1 MTYPTTSSISQHF
14 SPPIFCIQLLFERIS
29 SPWESNF
36 EGIKTTF
43 VRFLPSSSPSTSSSS
58 IPLYPQRQ
66 IRVGSGHLFFI
77 RGTTT
82 QNDGPIWLDLE
93 AKSGGDNQ
101 KIWKGRISLIKEN
114 EKILPIV
121 CPLQQQQQNGLNLE
135 AHFLLNISEIQ
146 KKNDNRQQNLKNKT
160 IEKEAQTDYLNNG
173 VIERGTQTNK
183 ELVPEATIQQTGAAT
198 TLQQIEHQKTITK
211 QRQKDKK
218 LIKLLLILLLKAKN
232 ENEKNFEN
240 RNLQKI
246 SKTTNTECSLPP
258 YSDNLLNKL
267 IKINKIKR
275 GHFRA
280 QIAYLSSVH
289 RTIVEDKKV
298 LNFERR
304 GDEKKKI
311 NKNKLQTTINLK
323 NIQKQPKIKKVEES
337 PPSSGLQ
344 SIAFSSPN
352 SSEEGNNERNLIIG
366 RRLKVKENNED
377 LAIVRRKMKEELI
390 KEEILNLN
398 NYSTKIHKENQN
410 SPPKSST
417 KSSPQIR
424 QQKIPEENRRSNSK
438 SSTKSSS
445 TSSSTKSSKN
455 QVIDA
460 ASILSSIKNSSSPTS
475 SKSKS
480 STKSSKSSSTNTTTK
495 NKISDEEG
503 STSTVTSKQTTESST
518 TKTTESSITTKKS
531 SKRSSSISGG
541 VGSSSV
547 STDSSVPVEIVGAQN
562 SKSSSQTSGSIIDSD
577 RTLKEESSPSNKEVL
592 KNSKRQVLRDL

>member
-1 MTYPTTSSISQHF
+1 MTYPTTSSISHQF

-58 IPLYPQRQ
+58 SNSSTPLYPQRQ

-146 KKNDNRQQNLKNKT
+146 KKSDNRQQNLKNKT

-183 ELVPEATIQQTGAAT
+183 ELVPETTIKEPIQQTSAT

-240 RNLQKI
+240 KNLQKL

-258 YSDNLLNKL
+258 YSDNLFNKL

-289 RTIVEDKKV
+289 KTIVEDKKV

-304 GDEKKKI
+304 GEEKKKI

-323 NIQKQPKIKKVEES
+323 NIQKQPKINKKVEES

-352 SSEEGNNERNLIIG
+352 SSEKGNNGRNLIIG
-366 RRLKVKENNED
+366 RRLKGEENNED

-398 NYSTKIHKENQN
+398 NNPTKIHKENQN
-410 SPPKSST
+410 SSPKSSN

-424 QQKIPEENRRSNSK
+424 QKIPEENRRSNSK
-438 SSTKSSS
+438 SSTKSTS
-445 TSSSTKSSKN
+445 TSSTKSSKN
-455 QVIDA
+455 QAIDA
-460 ASILSSIKNSSSPTS
+460 ASVLSSIKNSSSPTS
-475 SKSKS
+475 SKS
-480 STKSSKSSSTNTTTK
+480 STKSSKSASTNTTTK

-541 VGSSSV
+541 
-547 STDSSVPVEIVGAQN
+547 
-562 SKSSSQTSGSIIDSD
+562 
-577 RTLKEESSPSNKEVL
+577 EE
-592 KNSKRQVLRDL
+592 

>member
-1 MTYPTTSSISQHF
+1 MTYHPTTSSISQNF

-36 EGIKTTF
+36 EGVKTTF
-43 VRFLPSSSPSTSSSS
+43 VRFLPSSSPSSSSNSS

-114 EKILPIV
+114 EKILPII
-121 CPLQQQQQNGLNLE
+121 CSLQQQQQQQNGGLTLE

-146 KKNDNRQQNLKNKT
+146 KKNDKQNLKNKT

-183 ELVPEATIQQTGAAT
+183 ELVPETTIQQTTAT
-198 TLQQIEHQKTITK
+198 TLQQTEHQKTILK

-232 ENEKNFEN
+232 ENEKNIGIFEKN
-240 RNLQKI
+240 FKKPLPILENKNLQKI

-258 YSDNLLNKL
+258 YSDNLFNKL

-289 RTIVEDKKV
+289 KTIVEDKKV

-311 NKNKLQTTINLK
+311 NKNKLQTTINLNLK
-323 NIQKQPKIKKVEES
+323 SIQKQPKINKKVEES
-337 PPSSGLQ
+337 LPSSGLQ

-366 RRLKVKENNED
+366 RRLKVKENNKD
-377 LAIVRRKMKEELI
+377 LKIEKRRMKEELI

-424 QQKIPEENRRSNSK
+424 QQKIPEENIRSNSK
-438 SSTKSSS
+438 SSSKKSST
-445 TSSSTKSSKN
+445 TSSSTKSNSKN
-455 QVIDA
+455 LVIDA
-460 ASILSSIKNSSSPTS
+460 ASILSSIKNSSSS
-475 SKSKS
+475 SKSSKS
-480 STKSSKSSSTNTTTK
+480 STKSSSTNTTTK
-495 NKISDEEG
+495 NKISDEEE
-503 STSTVTSKQTTESST
+503 STSTVTSKQNTESST
-518 TKTTESSITTKKS
+518 TKTKTESSITTKKS

-541 VGSSSV
+541 
-547 STDSSVPVEIVGAQN
+547 
-562 SKSSSQTSGSIIDSD
+562 
-577 RTLKEESSPSNKEVL
+577 EE
-592 KNSKRQVLRDL
+592 

>member
-1 MTYPTTSSISQHF
+1 MTYHPTTSSISQHF

-43 VRFLPSSSPSTSSSS
+43 VRFLPSSPSSSNS
-58 IPLYPQRQ
+58 STLLYPQRQ

-82 QNDGPIWLDLE
+82 QNDGPIWLELE
-93 AKSGGDNQ
+93 AKSGADNQ
-101 KIWKGRISLIKEN
+101 KIWKGRISLSNEN
-114 EKILPIV
+114 EKILPII
-121 CPLQQQQQNGLNLE
+121 CPLQQQQQQNGLNLE

-146 KKNDNRQQNLKNKT
+146 KKRDDRRLKIKT
-160 IEKEAQTDYLNNG
+160 IEKEAQTDLLNNEF
-173 VIERGTQTNK
+173 IERGTQTNK
-183 ELVPEATIQQTGAAT
+183 ELVPETTIQQTTAT
-198 TLQQIEHQKTITK
+198 TFQQIEHQKTIIK

-232 ENEKNFEN
+232 ENEKNIEN
-240 RNLQKI
+240 KNLQKI

-258 YSDNLLNKL
+258 YSDNLFNKL

-289 RTIVEDKKV
+289 KTIVEDKKV

-304 GDEKKKI
+304 GEEKKKI

-323 NIQKQPKIKKVEES
+323 IIQKQPKMNKKVEES

-352 SSEEGNNERNLIIG
+352 SSEEGKNNERNLIIG
-366 RRLKVKENNED
+366 RRLKVEENNKD
-377 LAIVRRKMKEELI
+377 LKIGKRRMKEELI

-398 NYSTKIHKENQN
+398 NSTKIQKENQN
-410 SPPKSST
+410 SSPTSSN
-417 KSSPQIR
+417 KSSPKIN
-424 QQKIPEENRRSNSK
+424 QKIPEENRRSNSK

-455 QVIDA
+455 QVINA
-460 ASILSSIKNSSSPTS
+460 AIKNSSSSPTS
-475 SKSKS
+475 SKS

-495 NKISDEEG
+495 NKITDEEE
-503 STSTVTSKQTTESST
+503 STSTVTSKQNTESST

-531 SKRSSSISGG
+531 SKRSSS
-541 VGSSSV
+541 
-547 STDSSVPVEIVGAQN
+547 
-562 SKSSSQTSGSIIDSD
+562 
-577 RTLKEESSPSNKEVL
+577 
-592 KNSKRQVLRDL
+592 